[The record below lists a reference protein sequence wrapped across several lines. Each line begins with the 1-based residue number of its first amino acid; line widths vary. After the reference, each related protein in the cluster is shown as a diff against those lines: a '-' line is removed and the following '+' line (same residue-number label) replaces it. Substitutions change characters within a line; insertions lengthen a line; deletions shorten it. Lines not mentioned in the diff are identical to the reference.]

1 MAGHSHW
8 ANIAHKKG
16 RIDAKRGALFGKLS
30 RAIMVAARNGGA
42 DVDTNLRLRY
52 AIDKARKASMPK
64 DNIEKA
70 VKKGAG
76 DLEGEQLVEILYEGY
91 GPGGVAVLVEAL
103 TENRNRTAGEV
114 RNLFDANG
122 GNLGA
127 SNSVAWMFDR
137 RGVVQVPS
145 DAVDE
150 ETLFEAAV
158 EAGAEDVRLVG
169 DTREVLCE
177 PDQFD
182 AVVAA
187 VSELAEPESAE
198 LAMVPQNTVNVE
210 KSDAKRLMRL
220 LDGFEE
226 NQDVQNVTANFE
238 IDDAILAEL
247 ADDA

>member
-16 RIDAKRGALFGKLS
+16 RIDKKRGALFGKLS
-30 RAIMVAARNGGA
+30 RAIIVAARNGGA

-52 AIDKARKASMPK
+52 AIDKAKKASMPK

-76 DLEGEQLVEILYEGY
+76 DLDGEQLVEILYEGY

-127 SNSVAWMFDR
+127 SNSVSWMFDKK
-137 RGVVQVPS
+137 GVVEVPAE
-145 DAVDE
+145 AVDE

-158 EAGAEDVRLVG
+158 EAGADDVQLDGTVRRV
-169 DTREVLCE
+169 ECE
-177 PDQFD
+177 PAAFEE
-182 AVVAA
+182 VVAA
-187 VSELAEPESAE
+187 VTQLAEPESAE
-198 LAMVPQNTVNVE
+198 LAMVPQNTVAVDGD
-210 KSDAKRLMRL
+210 DAKKLFKM

-238 IDDAILAEL
+238 MSDELMAEL
-247 ADDA
+247 AGD

>member
-16 RIDAKRGALFGKLS
+16 RIDKKRGALFGKLS
-30 RAIMVAARNGGA
+30 RAIIVAARNGGA

-52 AIDKARKASMPK
+52 AIDKAKKASMPK

-76 DLEGEQLVEILYEGY
+76 DLDGEQLVEILYEGY

-127 SNSVAWMFDR
+127 SNSVSWMFDKK
-137 RGVVQVPS
+137 GVVEVPAE
-145 DAVDE
+145 AVDE

-158 EAGAEDVRLVG
+158 EAGADDV
-169 DTREVLCE
+169 
-177 PDQFD
+177 Q
-182 AVVAA
+182 
-187 VSELAEPESAE
+187 
-198 LAMVPQNTVNVE
+198 
-210 KSDAKRLMRL
+210 
-220 LDGFEE
+220 LDGTSAGSSASRPRSRRSLR
-226 NQDVQNVTANFE
+226 QSPSWPSRSRPSWRWCRRTPSPSTATTRRSCSRCSTGSRRTRTCRT
-238 IDDAILAEL
+238 
-247 ADDA
+247 

>member
-16 RIDAKRGALFGKLS
+16 RIDKKRGALFGKLS

-42 DVDTNLRLRY
+42 DPDTNLRLRY

-76 DLEGEQLVEILYEGY
+76 NLDGEQLEEIVYEGY

-103 TENRNRTAGEV
+103 TENRNRTASEV
-114 RNLFDANG
+114 RNLFDAHG

-137 RGVVQVPS
+137 RGVIQVPIE
-145 DAVDE
+145 AVDE
-150 ETLFEAAV
+150 ETLFEVSV
-158 EAGAEDVRLVG
+158 EAGADDVRVVG
-169 DTREVLCE
+169 EMREVSCE
-177 PDQFD
+177 PSAFD
-182 AVVAA
+182 AVVEA
-187 VSELAEPESAE
+187 VSEVAEPESSE
-198 LAMVPQNTVNVE
+198 LAMVPQNTVSLELKEAE
-210 KSDAKRLMRL
+210 KL
-220 LDGFEE
+220 LKMLDKFED

-238 IDDAILAEL
+238 IPDEVMAEL
-247 ADDA
+247 TAD

>member
-16 RIDAKRGALFGKLS
+16 RIDKKRGALFGKLS
-30 RAIMVAARNGGA
+30 RAIIVAARNGGA

-52 AIDKARKASMPK
+52 AIDKAKKLSMPK

-76 DLEGEQLVEILYEGY
+76 DLDGEQLVEILYEGY

-127 SNSVAWMFDR
+127 SNSVSWMFDR
-137 RGVVQVPS
+137 KGVVAVPA

-158 EAGAEDVRLVG
+158 EAGADDVRLDG
-169 DTREVLCE
+169 EVRRVECE
-177 PDQFD
+177 PAAFD
-182 AVVAA
+182 EVVAA
-187 VSELAEPESAE
+187 VTELAEPESAE
-198 LAMVPQNTVNVE
+198 LAMVPQNTVTVE
-210 KSDAKRLMRL
+210 GDDAKKLFKM

-238 IDDAILAEL
+238 MSDELMTEL
-247 ADDA
+247 AGE